1 MNIEIIFNNGKI
13 CGFDDIGNIPDGTSG
28 TVGDSSD
35 LQITIR
41 DGYQTKKTTD
51 GYILVPQT

>member
-41 DGYQTKKTTD
+41 DGYKVKKTTD
-51 GYILVPQT
+51 GYILVP